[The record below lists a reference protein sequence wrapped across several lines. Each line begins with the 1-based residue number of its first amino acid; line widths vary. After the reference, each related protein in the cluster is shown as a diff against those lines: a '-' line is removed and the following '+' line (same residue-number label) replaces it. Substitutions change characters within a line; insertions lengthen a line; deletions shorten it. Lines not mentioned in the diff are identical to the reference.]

1 MAPLLGEDRMRRPPT
16 GFPLFLTGLMLAAS
30 LAAAAAAQTRQRSQP
45 RAPAA
50 TAAPAAAQ
58 DEDSPAA
65 ALTACERRAQGRL
78 RVWDR
83 LGDAA
88 ISATRGIGHF
98 VGASESSVASV
109 LRFGHSLSERVQRQL
124 NCHEQQQAEVATA
137 RAINGGVGTTSRW
150 RSDTRANVSGSST
163 VVAAER
169 SAQGGACLTVTDVII
184 VDGQETRAPKRM
196 CRRPPSNRY
205 VRV

>member
-1 MAPLLGEDRMRRPPT
+1 MRRPPID
-16 GFPLFLTGLMLAAS
+16 LSRFLMVLVLAGG
-30 LAAAAAAQTRQRSQP
+30 LAAAASAQTRQRSQP

-50 TAAPAAAQ
+50 AAAAPAADQ

-65 ALTACERRAQGRL
+65 ALTACERRAKGRL

-83 LGDAA
+83 IGDVA
-88 ISATRGIGHF
+88 IDATRGIGRI
-98 VGASESSVASV
+98 VGASETSVASV

-124 NCHEQQQAEVATA
+124 NCREQAQAEVATA

-150 RSDTRANVSGSST
+150 RSETRANVSGSST
-163 VVAAER
+163 VVAADRTAE
-169 SAQGGACLTVTDVII
+169 GACLTVTDVII
-184 VDGQETRAPKRM
+184 VDGEETRAPKRM

>member
-1 MAPLLGEDRMRRPPT
+1 MRRPPIDL
-16 GFPLFLTGLMLAAS
+16 PRFLMAIALAAS
-30 LAAAAAAQTRQRSQP
+30 LAAAATAQTRQRARP
-45 RAPAA
+45 RTPAA
-50 TAAPAAAQ
+50 TATAPAAAP

-88 ISATRGIGHF
+88 ISATRGIGRF
-98 VGASESSVASV
+98 VGASETSVASV

-150 RSDTRANVSGSST
+150 TSDTRAHVSGSST
-163 VVAAER
+163 VTAR
-169 SAQGGACLTVTDVII
+169 DSSAPGACLTVTDVII
-184 VDGQETRAPKRM
+184 VDGEETRAPKRM
-196 CRRPPSNRY
+196 CRRPPTNRY

>member
-1 MAPLLGEDRMRRPPT
+1 MGRPPID
-16 GFPLFLTGLMLAAS
+16 LSRFLTGLALAAS
-30 LAAAAAAQTRQRSQP
+30 LAAAAAAAAPPRQSRQAHP
-45 RAPAA
+45 PAA
-50 TAAPAAAQ
+50 AAPAAN
-58 DEDSPAA
+58 DDDDDDDSAAA

-98 VGASESSVASV
+98 VGASETSVASV
-109 LRFGHSLSERVQRQL
+109 LRFGHSLSEGVQRRL
-124 NCHEQQQAEVATA
+124 DCHEQQQAEVATA
-137 RAINGGVGTTSRW
+137 HAITGGVGTTSRW
-150 RSDTRANVSGSST
+150 RSETRAHVSGSST
-163 VVAAER
+163 VTAVDRTTAE
-169 SAQGGACLTVTDVII
+169 GACLTVTDVII
-184 VDGQETRAPKRM
+184 VDGEETRAPKRM

>member
-1 MAPLLGEDRMRRPPT
+1 MRRPPIDL
-16 GFPLFLTGLMLAAS
+16 PLLLMGLVLAAS
-30 LAAAAAAQTRQRSQP
+30 LAAAASAQTRQRSQP
-45 RAPAA
+45 RAPAPA
-50 TAAPAAAQ
+50 AAAAPAAQ
-58 DEDSPAA
+58 DDDSPAA

-88 ISATRGIGHF
+88 ISATRGIGRF
-98 VGASESSVASV
+98 VGASEGSVASV

-137 RAINGGVGTTSRW
+137 RAISGGVGTTSRW
-150 RSDTRANVSGSST
+150 TSDTRANVRGSST
-163 VVAAER
+163 VTAREGSV
-169 SAQGGACLTVTDVII
+169 QGACLTVTDVII
-184 VDGQETRAPKRM
+184 VDGEETRAPKRM

>member
-1 MAPLLGEDRMRRPPT
+1 MRRPPIDL
-16 GFPLFLTGLMLAAS
+16 PRFLTGLTLAAS
-30 LAAAAAAQTRQRSQP
+30 LAAAAAAAPPREPSRP

-50 TAAPAAAQ
+50 AAAPA
-58 DEDSPAA
+58 DNEDDAGP

-88 ISATRGIGHF
+88 ISATRGIGRF
-98 VGASESSVASV
+98 VGASEESVAHV
-109 LRFGHSLSERVQRQL
+109 LRFGHSLSEGVQRRL

-163 VVAAER
+163 VVAQDRTAE
-169 SAQGGACLTVTDVII
+169 GACLTVTDVII
-184 VDGQETRAPKRM
+184 VDGEETRAPKRM

>member
-1 MAPLLGEDRMRRPPT
+1 MRRPPIDL
-16 GFPLFLTGLMLAAS
+16 PRFLMGLVLAAS
-30 LAAAAAAQTRQRSQP
+30 LTAAAAAQTRQRSQP

-50 TAAPAAAQ
+50 VVAPAAAP

-98 VGASESSVASV
+98 VGASEGSVASV

-150 RSDTRANVSGSST
+150 RSETRATVSGSST

-169 SAQGGACLTVTDVII
+169 TAQGACLTVTDIII
-184 VDGQETRAPKRM
+184 VDGEETRAPKRM

>member
-1 MAPLLGEDRMRRPPT
+1 MRRPPIDL
-16 GFPLFLTGLMLAAS
+16 PLFLTGLVLAAS
-30 LAAAAAAQTRQRSQP
+30 LTATAAPSRQRAQP

-50 TAAPAAAQ
+50 AAAPAAAQ

-98 VGASESSVASV
+98 VGASEGSVASV

-163 VVAAER
+163 VVAADPTP
-169 SAQGGACLTVTDVII
+169 AGACLTVTDVII
-184 VDGQETRAPKRM
+184 VDGEETRAPKRM

>member
-1 MAPLLGEDRMRRPPT
+1 MGRPPIDL
-16 GFPLFLTGLMLAAS
+16 PRFLTGLVLAAS
-30 LAAAAAAQTRQRSQP
+30 LAAAASAQTRQRSQP

-50 TAAPAAAQ
+50 TATAPAADQ
-58 DEDSPAA
+58 DEDSPTA

-88 ISATRGIGHF
+88 ISATRGIGRF
-98 VGASESSVASV
+98 VGASETSVASV

-150 RSDTRANVSGSST
+150 TSDTRANVRGSST
-163 VVAAER
+163 VDAVDR
-169 SAQGGACLTVTDVII
+169 SAPGGACLTVTDVII
-184 VDGQETRAPKRM
+184 VDGEETRAPKRM
-196 CRRPPSNRY
+196 C
-205 VRV
+205 

>member
-1 MAPLLGEDRMRRPPT
+1 MRRPPIDL
-16 GFPLFLTGLMLAAS
+16 PRFLMGLMLAAS
-30 LAAAAAAQTRQRSQP
+30 LAAAASAQTRQRSQP

-50 TAAPAAAQ
+50 AAAPAATQ

-88 ISATRGIGHF
+88 ISATREIGRF
-98 VGASESSVASV
+98 VGASEGSVASV

-150 RSDTRANVSGSST
+150 TSDTRAHVSGSST
-163 VVAAER
+163 VTARDSTAP
-169 SAQGGACLTVTDVII
+169 GACLTVTDVII
-184 VDGQETRAPKRM
+184 VDGEETRAPKRM

>member
-1 MAPLLGEDRMRRPPT
+1 MRRPPVNL
-16 GFPLFLTGLMLAAS
+16 PHVLMAFALAAS
-30 LAAAAAAQTRQRSQP
+30 LASVAAAQTRQRAQP
-45 RAPAA
+45 HPPA
-50 TAAPAAAQ
+50 TAAVSAA
-58 DEDSPAA
+58 DEDSPTA

-83 LGDAA
+83 IGDVA
-88 ISATRGIGHF
+88 IDATRGIGRF
-98 VGASESSVASV
+98 VGASESSVDGV

-124 NCHEQQQAEVATA
+124 NCREQQQAEVATA

-150 RSDTRANVSGSST
+150 RSDTRARVSGSST
-163 VVAAER
+163 VVAVDPT
-169 SAQGGACLTVTDVII
+169 AQGGACLTVTDIII
-184 VDGQETRAPKRM
+184 VDGEETRAPKRM

>member
-1 MAPLLGEDRMRRPPT
+1 MT
-16 GFPLFLTGLMLAAS
+16 
-30 LAAAAAAQTRQRSQP
+30 
-45 RAPAA
+45 
-50 TAAPAAAQ
+50 APAAAP

-88 ISATRGIGHF
+88 VSATRGIGRF
-98 VGASESSVASV
+98 VGASETSVASV
-109 LRFGHSLSERVQRQL
+109 LRFGHSLSEQVQRRL
-124 NCHEQQQAEVATA
+124 DCHEQQQAEVATA

-150 RSDTRANVSGSST
+150 RSETRANVSGSST
-163 VVAAER
+163 VTAAER
-169 SAQGGACLTVTDVII
+169 GAQGACLTVTDVII
-184 VDGQETRAPKRM
+184 VDGEETRAPKRM
-196 CRRPPSNRY
+196 CRRPPFNRY

>member
-1 MAPLLGEDRMRRPPT
+1 MAPLLGEDRMRRPPI
-16 GFPLFLTGLMLAAS
+16 GLPLFLTGLMLAAS
-30 LAAAAAAQTRQRSQP
+30 LVATAATAQSRRSAPPRVPPAAAA
-45 RAPAA
+45 PADA
-50 TAAPAAAQ
+50 

-88 ISATRGIGHF
+88 VSATRGIGHF
-98 VGASESSVASV
+98 VGASDASVASV

-137 RAINGGVGTTSRW
+137 RAINGGVGTTRSW
-150 RSDTRANVSGSST
+150 RSGTRANVSGSST
-163 VVAAER
+163 VVAADR
-169 SAQGGACLTVTDVII
+169 GAEGDCLTVTDVVI
-184 VDGQETRAPKRM
+184 VDGQETRAPKHM

>member
-1 MAPLLGEDRMRRPPT
+1 MRRPPIDLP
-16 GFPLFLTGLMLAAS
+16 FFLTGLMLAAS
-30 LAAAAAAQTRQRSQP
+30 LAAAASAQTRQRAQP
-45 RAPAA
+45 RTPA
-50 TAAPAAAQ
+50 TAAAAAAQ

-98 VGASESSVASV
+98 VGASEGSVASV

-169 SAQGGACLTVTDVII
+169 SDQGACLTVTDVII
-184 VDGQETRAPKRM
+184 VDGEETRAPKRM

>member
-1 MAPLLGEDRMRRPPT
+1 MRRPPIDL
-16 GFPLFLTGLMLAAS
+16 PHFLMGLMLAAS
-30 LAAAAAAQTRQRSQP
+30 LVAAASAQTRQRSQP

-50 TAAPAAAQ
+50 AAAAAATQ

-88 ISATRGIGHF
+88 ISATRGIGRF
-98 VGASESSVASV
+98 VGASEGSVASV

-137 RAINGGVGTTSRW
+137 RAINGGVGATSRW
-150 RSDTRANVSGSST
+150 TSDTRAHVSGSST
-163 VVAAER
+163 VTAR
-169 SAQGGACLTVTDVII
+169 DSSAPGACLTVTDVII
-184 VDGQETRAPKRM
+184 VDGEETRAPKRM

>member
-1 MAPLLGEDRMRRPPT
+1 MAPLLGEDRVRRPPIRL
-16 GFPLFLTGLMLAAS
+16 PLFLTGLMLAAS
-30 LAAAAAAQTRQRSQP
+30 LSAASAQNRQRTQP
-45 RAPAA
+45 RTPSA
-50 TAAPAAAQ
+50 TEAAPAADQ
-58 DEDSPAA
+58 DEDSPTA
-65 ALTACERRAQGRL
+65 ALTACQRRAQGRL

-83 LGDAA
+83 IGDAA
-88 ISATRGIGHF
+88 IDATRGIGRF
-98 VGASESSVASV
+98 VGASESSVNGV

-124 NCHEQQQAEVATA
+124 NCNEQQQAEVATA

-163 VVAAER
+163 VTAADR
-169 SAQGGACLTVTDVII
+169 TAAGACLTVTDIII
-184 VDGQETRAPKRM
+184 VDGEETRAPKRM

>member
-1 MAPLLGEDRMRRPPT
+1 MRRPPIDL
-16 GFPLFLTGLMLAAS
+16 PRFLTGLVLAAS
-30 LAAAAAAQTRQRSQP
+30 LAVAATAQTRQRSQP
-45 RAPAA
+45 RTPAA
-50 TAAPAAAQ
+50 TATAPAADQ
-58 DEDSPAA
+58 DEDSPTA

-88 ISATRGIGHF
+88 ISATRGIGRF
-98 VGASESSVASV
+98 VGASEASVASV

-124 NCHEQQQAEVATA
+124 NCREQQQAEVATA

-150 RSDTRANVSGSST
+150 TSDTRARVSGSST
-163 VVAAER
+163 VVAADR
-169 SAQGGACLTVTDVII
+169 TAAGACLTVTDVII
-184 VDGQETRAPKRM
+184 VDGEETRAPKRM

>member
-1 MAPLLGEDRMRRPPT
+1 MRRPPIDL
-16 GFPLFLTGLMLAAS
+16 PRFLLGLVLAAS
-30 LAAAAAAQTRQRSQP
+30 QAAAASSQTRQRSQP
-45 RAPAA
+45 RPPAA
-50 TAAPAAAQ
+50 TATAPPAAP

-88 ISATRGIGHF
+88 ISATRGIGRF
-98 VGASESSVASV
+98 VGASEASVASV

-169 SAQGGACLTVTDVII
+169 SAQDGACLTVTDVII
-184 VDGQETRAPKRM
+184 VDGEETRAPKRM
-196 CRRPPSNRY
+196 CRRPPTNRY
-205 VRV
+205 MRV

>member
-1 MAPLLGEDRMRRPPT
+1 MAPLLGEDRMRRPP
-16 GFPLFLTGLMLAAS
+16 LALHCLTGLALAAS
-30 LAAAAAAQTRQRSQP
+30 LVAAAAPSRQHAPAAAAAAQDDR
-45 RAPAA
+45 
-50 TAAPAAAQ
+50 
-58 DEDSPAA
+58 DDDSAAA
-65 ALTACERRAQGRL
+65 ALTACERRAKGRL

-98 VGASESSVASV
+98 VGASDQSVASV
-109 LRFGHSLSERVQRQL
+109 LRFGHSLSESVQRRL
-124 NCHEQQQAEVATA
+124 DCHEQQQAEVATA

-150 RSDTRANVSGSST
+150 RSETRANVSGSST

-169 SAQGGACLTVTDVII
+169 SGAGACLTVTDIII
-184 VDGQETRAPKRM
+184 VDGEETRAPKRM